1 MKRASAKSATQ
12 HSALALCW
20 PWATGVLRRI
30 PCKPG
35 GVPEMY
41 SYLQDAEQPTPNH
54 FTLTKFSIITRR
66 DHHPLKRKKADAG
79 SGDRRASP

>member
-12 HSALALCW
+12 HSGLALCW

-35 GVPEMY
+35 
-41 SYLQDAEQPTPNH
+41 
-54 FTLTKFSIITRR
+54 R
-66 DHHPLKRKKADAG
+66 AG
-79 SGDRRASP
+79 KVLVHGDRMDSSTVIYSLNGLQF